1 MAKNT
6 FGNSVTITIFG
17 ESHGA
22 EIGAV
27 LDGLAPGIP
36 VKEEF
41 IAEKLSLRRPAG
53 AISTGRVE
61 PDRFRIVSGVFEGR
75 TTGTAVCILIPN
87 ENTRSKDYSAT
98 RFLARPGHADY
109 TANCK
114 YHGYEDY
121 RGGGHFSGRVTAA
134 LVAAGA
140 IALSALEDKG
150 ILIGTHIARCAGVS
164 DRGFAGG
171 AGFGSIVSAGAGSGS
186 AVSAATGSGSTV
198 SAGLEVLNAD
208 IRALSASN
216 FAVLD
221 PAAAVM
227 MRAEIERAAAE
238 GDSVGGILETAVT
251 GLPAGVGE
259 PWFDS
264 LESVLSHALFSI
276 PAVKGVEFG
285 DGFALAD
292 LRGSTAN
299 DSFRMSDGTIVTATN
314 RNGGINGGI
323 SNGMPLIFRCAV
335 KPTPSIF
342 KEQDTVDFSAG
353 TDEKLLLKGRHDP
366 AIVHRARVVV
376 DCVCA
381 LVLCD
386 MLAQRFGTDFLGPE
400 G

>member
-150 ILIGTHIARCAGVS
+150 ILIGTHIARCAGVA

-171 AGFGSIVSAGAGSGS
+171 AG
-186 AVSAATGSGSTV
+186 
-198 SAGLEVLNAD
+198 LEDLNAD

-221 PAAAVM
+221 PAAAAM

-238 GDSVGGILETAVT
+238 GDSVGGVLETAVT